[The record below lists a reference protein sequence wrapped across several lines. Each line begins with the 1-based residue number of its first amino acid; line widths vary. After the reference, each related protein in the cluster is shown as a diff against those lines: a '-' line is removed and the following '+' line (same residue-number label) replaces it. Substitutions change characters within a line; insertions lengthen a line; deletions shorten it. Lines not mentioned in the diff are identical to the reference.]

1 MERTLIYTAD
11 NSIVS
16 MPVSYFL
23 KQKGFSSQNLVQLKK
38 DPSAVLANGIPCFM
52 NHILQPGDTLTLHI
66 REDYSS
72 EKIPP
77 VNLPLNIVYE
87 DADLMVINKPAGMPI
102 HPSMNNYYNS
112 LANALAYYF
121 KQQNCPF
128 VFRCINRL
136 DRDTSGLTIV
146 AKHYVSAGML
156 SAMIANKATSGI
168 TREYLA
174 IAKGAVRPLEGTIT
188 APLGRKE
195 GSIIERTV
203 DFENGESAVTHYK
216 VLDEKN
222 GHSLVSLI
230 LETGRTH
237 QIRIHMKYL
246 GYPLIGSKSAKED
259 LVRYAYGNT
268 LLEGGIEKKNVIAD
282 SLRRVE
288 KQIQT
293 IQTVYRGIVDGKVKN
308 CILQETD
315 EGKKYI
321 CDVRNR
327 LYKENLLRS
336 VALLQT
342 VTNSEDLKAIMHF
355 FNVYAAEVNIGSDYM
370 QDVLKC
376 MMDEQVLR
384 HLEKVELFEDWFSVI
399 QSVFEGKSI
408 DIQHLREEEVNL
420 YWNIVDV
427 LVEQATRMKISAC
440 DDDFQAVFYFKLQE
454 LYSQFANLE
463 KTCSDKFAIIFY
475 KRLLKKIEA
484 VVIP

>member
-1 MERTLIYTAD
+1 M
-11 NSIVS
+11 NCCG
-16 MPVSYFL
+16 
-23 KQKGFSSQNLVQLKK
+23 Q
-38 DPSAVLANGIPCFM
+38 VLG
-52 NHILQPGDTLTLHI
+52 LQ
-66 REDYSS
+66 
-72 EKIPP
+72 
-77 VNLPLNIVYE
+77 
-87 DADLMVINKPAGMPI
+87 
-102 HPSMNNYYNS
+102 
-112 LANALAYYF
+112 
-121 KQQNCPF
+121 
-128 VFRCINRL
+128 
-136 DRDTSGLTIV
+136 TI
-146 AKHYVSAGML
+146 
-156 SAMIANKATSGI
+156 
-168 TREYLA
+168 E
-174 IAKGAVRPLEGTIT
+174 
-188 APLGRKE
+188 
-195 GSIIERTV
+195 
-203 DFENGESAVTHYK
+203 
-216 VLDEKN
+216 
-222 GHSLVSLI
+222 
-230 LETGRTH
+230 
-237 QIRIHMKYL
+237 
-246 GYPLIGSKSAKED
+246 SKSAKED

-268 LLEGGIEKKNVIAD
+268 LLEGGIEKKIVIAD

>member
-1 MERTLIYTAD
+1 MDD
-11 NSIVS
+11 NGSFIDFDS
-16 MPVSYFL
+16 
-23 KQKGFSSQNLVQLKK
+23 QKMAGELLCR
-38 DPSAVLANGIPCFM
+38 VLSEEIGQVLG
-52 NHILQPGDTLTLHI
+52 LQ
-66 REDYSS
+66 
-72 EKIPP
+72 
-77 VNLPLNIVYE
+77 
-87 DADLMVINKPAGMPI
+87 
-102 HPSMNNYYNS
+102 
-112 LANALAYYF
+112 
-121 KQQNCPF
+121 
-128 VFRCINRL
+128 
-136 DRDTSGLTIV
+136 TI
-146 AKHYVSAGML
+146 
-156 SAMIANKATSGI
+156 
-168 TREYLA
+168 E
-174 IAKGAVRPLEGTIT
+174 
-188 APLGRKE
+188 
-195 GSIIERTV
+195 
-203 DFENGESAVTHYK
+203 
-216 VLDEKN
+216 
-222 GHSLVSLI
+222 
-230 LETGRTH
+230 
-237 QIRIHMKYL
+237 
-246 GYPLIGSKSAKED
+246 SKSAKED

-384 HLEKVELFEDWFSVI
+384 HLEKVELFEDWFSGHTIRI
-399 QSVFEGKSI
+399 QREKVS

-440 DDDFQAVFYFKLQE
+440 VMIFRLCFILNFKN
-454 LYSQFANLE
+454 YIHS
-463 KTCSDKFAIIFY
+463 
-475 KRLLKKIEA
+475 LLI
-484 VVIP
+484 

>member
-1 MERTLIYTAD
+1 MRYWNKVFEGIGYKDALLVRKLENDVSSVTPKALIAYDLSDPVVANNLIFHPATGEILHCRINIGHGLWKEERERYYLLNGLDD
-11 NSIVS
+11 NGSFIDFDS
-16 MPVSYFL
+16 
-23 KQKGFSSQNLVQLKK
+23 QKMAGELLCR
-38 DPSAVLANGIPCFM
+38 VLSEEIGQVLG
-52 NHILQPGDTLTLHI
+52 LQ
-66 REDYSS
+66 
-72 EKIPP
+72 
-77 VNLPLNIVYE
+77 
-87 DADLMVINKPAGMPI
+87 
-102 HPSMNNYYNS
+102 
-112 LANALAYYF
+112 
-121 KQQNCPF
+121 
-128 VFRCINRL
+128 
-136 DRDTSGLTIV
+136 TI
-146 AKHYVSAGML
+146 
-156 SAMIANKATSGI
+156 
-168 TREYLA
+168 E
-174 IAKGAVRPLEGTIT
+174 
-188 APLGRKE
+188 
-195 GSIIERTV
+195 
-203 DFENGESAVTHYK
+203 
-216 VLDEKN
+216 
-222 GHSLVSLI
+222 
-230 LETGRTH
+230 
-237 QIRIHMKYL
+237 
-246 GYPLIGSKSAKED
+246 SKSAKED

-440 DDDFQAVFYFKLQE
+440 DDDFQTVFYFKLQE